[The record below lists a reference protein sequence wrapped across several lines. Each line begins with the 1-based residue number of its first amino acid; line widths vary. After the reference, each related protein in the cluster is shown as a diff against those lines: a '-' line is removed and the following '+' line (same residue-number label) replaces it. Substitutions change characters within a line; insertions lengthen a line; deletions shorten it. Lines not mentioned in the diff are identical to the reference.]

1 MASACWSFVPLVEYQ
16 GGGEAATLEP
26 PPRTLV
32 RIQNTYDAKITE
44 LVSKLAIEGH
54 AYMIPPET
62 QAAVTEVIQWY
73 KKYRDILNSDMI
85 HLRRPDA
92 RDWDGFIH
100 VNPHKKEK
108 GLAMFFNP
116 THQEIT
122 RTIHIPLY
130 YTGLTQT
137 ARIREKEQKACHLQT
152 EPGLYGGAYG

>member
-1 MASACWSFVPLVEYQ
+1 M
-16 GGGEAATLEP
+16 
-26 PPRTLV
+26 
-32 RIQNTYDAKITE
+32 
-44 LVSKLAIEGH
+44 SKLAIEGPRL
-54 AYMIPPET
+54 YDTPET

-137 ARIREKEQKACHLQT
+137 ARIREKE
-152 EPGLYGGAYG
+152 

>member
-1 MASACWSFVPLVEYQ
+1 
-16 GGGEAATLEP
+16 
-26 PPRTLV
+26 
-32 RIQNTYDAKITE
+32 
-44 LVSKLAIEGH
+44 
-54 AYMIPPET
+54 
-62 QAAVTEVIQWY
+62 
-73 KKYRDILNSDMI
+73 MI

-137 ARIREKEQKACHLQT
+137 ARIREKEQKPVTYKLNRDYTVELTVKIPANGYT
-152 EPGLYGGAYG
+152 WYVVEAAD

>member
-1 MASACWSFVPLVEYQ
+1 MGSDGF
-16 GGGEAATLEP
+16 GMLELRSSRGVSRRRRGRHLGA

-32 RIQNTYDAKITE
+32 RIQNTYDAKLRSWCPSLLSRAT
-44 LVSKLAIEGH
+44 L
-54 AYMIPPET
+54 YDTPET

-137 ARIREKEQKACHLQT
+137 ARIREKE
-152 EPGLYGGAYG
+152 